1 MEYIYRKISGIIEEA
16 SPFYP
21 VVVLTG
27 PRQTGKTTLSRHLFP
42 DFKYFNLEDIT
53 VREAVESDP
62 RGFIMNGAKGMII
75 DEIQKLPILFS
86 YIQVAVDEDPQ
97 RKFVL
102 TGSSDFAL
110 MEKITQS
117 LAGRAALFTLLPFS
131 FKEVPDYVKVSSSND
146 LMYRGFYPGVI
157 VKGIKS
163 DLFYSNYYA
172 TYVERDAR
180 QISSIENLDIFRLF
194 IRVLAGRTG
203 SEFNANSLSA
213 ELGVSA
219 PTIRKWLGILKTSY
233 IAFSLTPYHA
243 NLEKRLT
250 KTPKVYFYDTG
261 LLCFLLGIR
270 NASDLDVHPLRGAI
284 FENLA
289 ITELIKEKYN
299 TGAFTDFYYYRE
311 NGGREVDL
319 LKVESSDI
327 DLYEIKSS
335 STYNKIFQKN
345 LVYLKNLLGEQ
356 VKSSVVVYD
365 GPTVAPIAINVK
377 EL

>member
-1 MEYIYRKISGIIEEA
+1 
-16 SPFYP
+16 
-21 VVVLTG
+21 
-27 PRQTGKTTLSRHLFP
+27 
-42 DFKYFNLEDIT
+42 
-53 VREAVESDP
+53 
-62 RGFIMNGAKGMII
+62 MNGAKGMII
-75 DEIQKLPILFS
+75 DEIQRVPDLFS
-86 YIQVAVDEDPQ
+86 YIQVAVDEAPL

-117 LAGRAALFTLLPFS
+117 LSGRAALFTLLPFS
-131 FKEVPDYVKVSSSND
+131 FKEIPDYVKDSSTND
-146 LMYRGFYPGVI
+146 LMFRGFYPGVI
-157 VKGIKS
+157 IKGIKS

-233 IAFSLTPYHA
+233 IAFSLSPYHA

-270 NASDLDVHPLRGAI
+270 NSSDLNVHPLRGAI

-299 TGAFTDFYYYRE
+299 TGSFTDFYYYRE

-319 LKVESSDI
+319 LKVGSSDI
-327 DLYEIKSS
+327 QLYEIKSS
-335 STYNKIFQKN
+335 ATYNKIFQKN

-356 VKSSVVVYD
+356 VKSSLVVYD
-365 GPTVAPIAINVK
+365 GPTVPPVAINIK